1 MVRGDVR
8 DEELGALI
16 QGQGIRSKRT
26 RIVGEFH
33 LKRHACGMGRG
44 QGKAPT
50 YSISA
55 LSASSAVL
63 TSVFGLNPN
72 SEVGRP
78 KVAAPPRRRRVGAS
92 QLPGGQLRSSGLKE
106 F

>member
-8 DEELGALI
+8 DEELGTLI
-16 QGQGIRSKRT
+16 HGQGIRSKRT

-33 LKRHACGMGRG
+33 LKRHACGMSRG

-50 YSISA
+50 YSI
-55 LSASSAVL
+55 SASSAVL

-72 SEVGRP
+72 SKVGRP